1 MPPRVPVPALLAT
14 LGLAAAA
21 ILTGCSGS
29 SPATSAA
36 AAKAEGKLAVVTSFY
51 PLQYAVEQIG
61 GEHVAVTSLTKPGA
75 EPHDVELTPQDV
87 ASVSTAS
94 LVVYADGFQPAV
106 DEAVAQEASD
116 HAFDVAGSADLTL
129 AAPAEGGQAPEAG
142 AKDPHFWLDPQ
153 RYAAV
158 AKAVGARLAQLDP
171 AHAASYASGTST
183 FVASLTALDTAFRDG
198 LRTCERRQ
206 LVTSHA
212 AFGYLAQRYGF
223 TQVPITGLDPEV
235 EPSAQD
241 LGRVAD
247 VVKADG
253 VTTIYAETLVEPKF
267 ADTVARSTGATVATL
282 DPLEGLTSASKGSDY
297 REVMRS
303 NLAALRTGQG
313 CS

>member
-1 MPPRVPVPALLAT
+1 MPRRVPVPALVAV
-14 LGLAAAA
+14 LGLAATAA
-21 ILTGCSGS
+21 LTGCSGS
-29 SPATSAA
+29 SAESAA
-36 AAKAEGKLAVVTSFY
+36 AAKAEGKLAVVASFY

-61 GEHVAVTSLTKPGA
+61 GAHVAVTSLTKPGA

-87 ASVSTAS
+87 ATVSTAS

-129 AAPAEGGQAPEAG
+129 AAPAENGQAPAAG

-158 AKAVGARLAQLDP
+158 ATAIGARLAALDP
-171 AHAASYASGTST
+171 DHAASYRSGTSA

-198 LRTCERRQ
+198 LRTCQRRQ

-247 VVKADG
+247 VVRADE

>member
-1 MPPRVPVPALLAT
+1 MSRRLTAPALLLG
-14 LGLAAAA
+14 LGLAATTALSA
-21 ILTGCSGS
+21 CSGTGS
-29 SPATSAA
+29 SSSAA
-36 AAKAEGKLAVVTSFY
+36 ARADGRLAVVASFY
-51 PLQYAVEQIG
+51 PLQYAVQQIG
-61 GEHVAVTSLTKPGA
+61 GEHVTVTSLTKPGA

-94 LVVYADGFQPAV
+94 LVVYEKSFQPAV
-106 DEAVAQEASD
+106 DEAVAQEGQG
-116 HAFDVAGSADLTL
+116 HAFDVAPTADLTL
-129 AAPAEGGQAPEAG
+129 AAPAEDGEAPAAG

-158 AKAVGARLAQLDP
+158 AKALGARLAELDP
-171 AHAASYASGTST
+171 AHAASYGSATSA
-183 FVASLTALDTAFRDG
+183 FVAKLSALDTAFREG
-198 LRTCERRQ
+198 TRTCERRQ

-212 AFGYLAQRYGF
+212 AFGYLSQRYGF

-241 LGRVAD
+241 LARVAD
-247 VVKADG
+247 FVRANE

-297 REVMRS
+297 LEVMRS
-303 NLAALRTGQG
+303 NLTALRAGQS